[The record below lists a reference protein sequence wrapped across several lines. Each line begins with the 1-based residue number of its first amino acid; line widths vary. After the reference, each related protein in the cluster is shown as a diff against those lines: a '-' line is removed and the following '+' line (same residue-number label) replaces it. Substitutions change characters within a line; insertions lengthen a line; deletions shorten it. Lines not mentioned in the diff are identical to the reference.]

1 MSNEK
6 MSGVRTLPDSF
17 SDPADKQ
24 KIYDQFL
31 QIEFMRDFI
40 IWLCEEECNSTVSE
54 MEEQFKDYVAKTE
67 GE

>member
-1 MSNEK
+1 MSN
-6 MSGVRTLPDSF
+6 SIRTLPDSF
-17 SDPADKQ
+17 SDPEDKQ
-24 KIYDQFL
+24 KIQEQFL